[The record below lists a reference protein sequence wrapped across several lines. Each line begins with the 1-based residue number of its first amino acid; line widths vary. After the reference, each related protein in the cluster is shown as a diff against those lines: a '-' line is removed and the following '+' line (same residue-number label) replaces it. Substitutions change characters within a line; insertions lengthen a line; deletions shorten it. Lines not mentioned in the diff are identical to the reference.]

1 MNFMDVIDT
10 NILVYAFDTS
20 YPLKRDVCKE
30 LVNSVFEGKRSAAVT
45 NQILAEFAFIITKKI
60 ERPLSRSDAAAI
72 IGAILS
78 SANWKVFDYTA
89 FSLQRCLASP
99 SHEFWDALIVQ
110 TLKEHNIQRIVTENT
125 KDFAG
130 ITAVHPFLSQN

>member
-1 MNFMDVIDT
+1 MDAIDT
-10 NILVYAFDTS
+10 NILVYAFDKA
-20 YPLKRDVCKE
+20 YPAKRDVCKE
-30 LVNSVFEGKRSAAVT
+30 LVNSIFEGKRSAVVT

-60 ERPLSRSDAAAI
+60 ERPLSRDQAASI
-72 IGAILS
+72 LGAILS

-89 FSLQRCLASP
+89 FSLQRCLLSP

-110 TLKEHNIQRIVTENT
+110 TLKEHGIRRIVTENA

-130 ITAVHPFLSQN
+130 ITAINPFLPQN